1 MGTVFTLWMAWV
13 ARVPNSFA
21 TGIEFNREP
30 NFRHPAEE
38 RAVMQAIY
46 RSSNS
51 LLSDCPLSVMKKL
64 TKIILNHHIYFI
76 PSYHPEMHAVAKMAK
91 NCQPLAI

>member
-1 MGTVFTLWMAWV
+1 MFTLWMAWV
-13 ARVPNSFA
+13 TRIPNSCA

-38 RAVMQAIY
+38 RAVMQDIC

-64 TKIILNHHIYFI
+64 TKISKIILNYHIHFI
-76 PSYHPEMHAVAKMAK
+76 PSYVQKCM
-91 NCQPLAI
+91 QW

>member
-1 MGTVFTLWMAWV
+1 MAWV
-13 ARVPNSFA
+13 ARVPNNCA

-46 RSSNS
+46 AISAKIATLQRAS
-51 LLSDCPLSVMKKL
+51 LPSHL
-64 TKIILNHHIYFI
+64 YF
-76 PSYHPEMHAVAKMAK
+76 
-91 NCQPLAI
+91 CLQFGDFGD